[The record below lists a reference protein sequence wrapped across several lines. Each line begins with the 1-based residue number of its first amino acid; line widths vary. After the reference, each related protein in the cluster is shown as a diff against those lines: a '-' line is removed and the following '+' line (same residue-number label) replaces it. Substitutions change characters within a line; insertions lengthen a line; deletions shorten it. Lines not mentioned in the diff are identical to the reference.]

1 MASSSPK
8 CCKDTIAR
16 SSDSFDFVYF
26 RSIVNVMSNS
36 DEKYDDDTDGRMLF
50 DAIRKGKQHLVR
62 FILEAAPGN
71 IVNARDFNG
80 KTALIVVSSIKVSSQ
95 LKMTKYFIYLCHYFS
110 INDTAKGTCFLKRNI
125 GISL

>member
-1 MASSSPK
+1 MA
-8 CCKDTIAR
+8 
-16 SSDSFDFVYF
+16 
-26 RSIVNVMSNS
+26 NS

-80 KTALIVVSSIKVSSQ
+80 KTALIVVSSIKVSSIF
-95 LKMTKYFIYLCHYFS
+95 KITKYCIYMYLYLYHDFS
-110 INDTAKGTCFLKRNI
+110 INATTKNAWVFNRNI
-125 GISL
+125 GIYL

>member
-8 CCKDTIAR
+8 WCKDIAR
-16 SSDSFDFVYF
+16 SDDSFDFVYF
-26 RSIVNVMSNS
+26 RSIVNLMSNS

-62 FILEAAPGN
+62 FILQAAPGN

-80 KTALIVVSSIKVSSQ
+80 KTALIVVSSIKVSS
-95 LKMTKYFIYLCHYFS
+95 LFKMTKYLIYLCHYFS
-110 INDTAKGTCFLKRNI
+110 INDTAKDTWFFLNRNI
-125 GISL
+125 GILL